1 MWDRFN
7 ALPAY
12 LGGKRRLC
20 RLIFALLATSVP
32 RERWPSLTLLDPFLG
47 GGSVSLFAKAQGVR
61 VACNDLALR
70 SAVVGRA
77 LVANSTVTL
86 TAADVALLTQEPHEP
101 YPRSAEQRYSPS
113 VFPPDHARLLDRALW
128 WVRSG
133 LFPEPKRSLAL
144 VLLVKWALRIQP
156 MSMLRG
162 TDARA
167 ASGGDYDRVSPR
179 RVGHYLRSQELLRPA
194 ALWRLAQEIN
204 LGVFPGQGSASQ
216 QDALAFL
223 AHTAGDVVYL
233 DPPYPTT
240 TAYEREYEVLD
251 ELLEGESRP
260 TSPFSTDTE
269 MLPLLFAACRHIN
282 IWLVS
287 LNNAALSL
295 EELKDLIRPHRPNI
309 RAVQVPYGHLV
320 SIASEVKNAKNR
332 EFIILAT
339 A

>member
-12 LGGKRRLC
+12 LGGKRKLAPV
-20 RLIFALLATSVP
+20 IFALLATRVS
-32 RERWPSLTLLDPFLG
+32 RSSWPQFTFVDAFLG
-47 GGSVSLFAKAQGVR
+47 GGSVSLFAKAQGFR

-70 SAVVGRA
+70 SAAIGRA
-77 LVANSTVTL
+77 VIANSSITL
-86 TAADVALLTQEPHEP
+86 NQVDVALLLREPACD
-101 YPRSAEQRYSPS
+101 YPRVAAERYSPR
-113 VFPPDHARLLDRALW
+113 VFSKDHARLLDRALW
-128 WVRSG
+128 WARTD

-144 VLLVKWALRIQP
+144 VLLIKWALRIQP

-167 ASGGDYDRVSPR
+167 AFGGNYDGVSLG

-223 AHTAGDVVYL
+223 AHTVGDVVYL

-269 MLPLLFAACRHIN
+269 MLISLFDACRDIPT
-282 IWLVS
+282 WLVS
-287 LNNAALSL
+287 LNNAVFTLDQL
-295 EELKDLIRPHRPNI
+295 LDLVRRHRPEA
-309 RAVQVPYGHLV
+309 RAVQVPYRHLA
-320 SIASEVKNAKNR
+320 SIASEEKNERNQ
-332 EFIILAT
+332 EFVVLARQ
-339 A
+339 